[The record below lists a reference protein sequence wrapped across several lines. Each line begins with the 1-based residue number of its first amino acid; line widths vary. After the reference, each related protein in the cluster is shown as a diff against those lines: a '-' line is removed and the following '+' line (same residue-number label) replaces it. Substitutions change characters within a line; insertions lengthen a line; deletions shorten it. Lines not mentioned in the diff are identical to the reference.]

1 MTTRLTI
8 IIATILTALVSSA
21 FARRARLCPHAR
33 RMKTA
38 LILSALAAGVF
49 VVSTASFAQT
59 FAGPQYPYPTSAR
72 NWSDQGQYPLQPSL
86 SDRTAQPEC
95 GFAATQDWGPNGF
108 QWCDPKSMNP
118 RPRIYRSDAFGQF
131 VPSDRAG
138 STSSRGGRRGASKF
152 KVHAEA
158 FN

>member
-1 MTTRLTI
+1 MEDT
-8 IIATILTALVSSA
+8 
-21 FARRARLCPHAR
+21 
-33 RMKTA
+33 MKTA

-59 FAGPQYPYPTSAR
+59 FAAPQYPYPTSAR
-72 NWSDQGQYPLQPSL
+72 NWSYQGQYPLQPSL

-95 GFAATQDWGPNGF
+95 GFAATEDWGPNGF

-138 STSSRGGRRGASKF
+138 SARSRGGRRGASKF

-158 FN
+158 FNSAAAPVRVRPPSVPVAAQPLEFSPQGRF